1 MMFFSIK
8 KNSYSVSLPLL
19 CSYLTNLENATETLH
34 TGISVS
40 MPFLCCYLTNL
51 EKTSETLH
59 TGISGT
65 LTNRKKNVWVLV
77 NTPFFLKNIFFLI

>member
-1 MMFFSIK
+1 MAHCMMFFSIK

-19 CSYLTNLENATETLH
+19 CSYLTNLENAPETLH

-65 LTNRKKNVWVLV
+65 LTNRKKCLG
-77 NTPFFLKNIFFLI
+77 PG